1 MCLSSGRPLE
11 GPEELLSYRF
21 LLARSHDSNTQH
33 CWTLPALE
41 LLPSVLAAQLVCKV
55 LNTGVMVGVLKLFLQ
70 ERERQAETEMR
81 TRGGVVVVVGGGNIR
96 GYQVCVFMCVE
107 ARS

>member
-1 MCLSSGRPLE
+1 
-11 GPEELLSYRF
+11 
-21 LLARSHDSNTQH
+21 
-33 CWTLPALE
+33 
-41 LLPSVLAAQLVCKV
+41 
-55 LNTGVMVGVLKLFLQ
+55 MVGVLKLFLQ

-81 TRGGVVVVVGGGNIR
+81 ARGGVVVVVGGGNIR